1 MTRTKQ
7 APAARKVAKD
17 APVKSPRKRGPKVD
31 LELTRQRRTDIMR
44 AAARLFDEVGY
55 HGVNMETIARAAG
68 LKKPTLYHYVRSKD
82 EILFQ
87 IHEAMI
93 EALRSKIGER
103 RAAGLQPEAI
113 LLGVYEDIFEQMY
126 DFPGYVRAFFEHM
139 RELDG
144 PRRAKV
150 RTERNAYL
158 AEVMAVI
165 ESGMTGGVFRR
176 ADPLLTALSMLGVC
190 NWGYQWYRPKRDGKP
205 QDIAAKCW
213 DIFRHGLAAR

>member
-1 MTRTKQ
+1 MTGDKQ
-7 APAARKVAKD
+7 ARPAAATQT
-17 APVKSPRKRGPKVD
+17 AEGAGPRKRGPKVD
-31 LELTRQRRTDIMR
+31 VELTRQRRTDIMR

-55 HGVNMETIARAAG
+55 HGVNMETIAQAAG

-93 EALRSKIGER
+93 EALRGKIGER
-103 RAAGLQPEAI
+103 RASGQSPDAI
-113 LLGVYEDIFEQMY
+113 LQGVCEDIFEQMH

-144 PRRAKV
+144 ERRAKI
-150 RTERNAYL
+150 RIERNAYL
-158 AEVMAVI
+158 AEVVAVI
-165 ESGMTGGVFRR
+165 FDGMKRGLYRE
-176 ADPLLTALSMLGVC
+176 ADPTLTALSLLGIC
-190 NWGYQWYRPKRDGKP
+190 NWGYQWYRPKRDGAP